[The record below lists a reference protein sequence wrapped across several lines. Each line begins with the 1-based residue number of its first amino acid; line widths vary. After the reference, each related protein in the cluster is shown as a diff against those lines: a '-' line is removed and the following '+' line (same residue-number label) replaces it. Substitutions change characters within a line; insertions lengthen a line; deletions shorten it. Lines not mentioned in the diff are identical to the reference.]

1 MEKKQ
6 KNKQSKKGDIP
17 NLMEDQKQLENEKDK
32 SLNIDLN
39 SDKEIE
45 EEEEIDSEKEEQEE
59 KEEENGEDEDEEK
72 KEMKSFT
79 IELLIHTL
87 VMDNREEIKKC
98 ICRNHI
104 ILDEKEQ
111 KKELQENENI
121 YIEKEIIPSVE
132 IPIIKETNENKIIN
146 QIINIESPDK
156 FYIKLN
162 DLTKSLQKL
171 GFPLSG
177 SMINIFINYADNYVF
192 FGTEPLDNKT
202 ILYSYMLEPNKDV
215 IRMKI
220 INYIQKRMLDGYTNS
235 IINTYFRKP
244 IQNKNKNK
252 EKKEMPSLELKPKI
266 FTPSMTNLE
275 YYAEGSN
282 SEESSSS
289 LPSVISFDKDDYNDM
304 PLKENENKEKKIKE
318 NFGKMTDS
326 KKRERKIGYIIEK
339 VYAWRKLYNGFKDEK
354 NNFLKY
360 SLDNAAEKIAV
371 SKKSL
376 DDYLLQI
383 RLGRKYGFDFD
394 KNKYKKIGE
403 LREHVKK
410 EKEKRE
416 PIPIKKKRNLK
427 KKKEKK
433 GNKDEIEEIS
443 NEKNFSEEK
452 NNEKENGKLM
462 LKERKFLE
470 DLKLEKNN
478 SKMSIKSNKSNRANS
493 FIGKKRNAKK

>member
-1 MEKKQ
+1 MVKNQ
-6 KNKQSKKGDIP
+6 KNKQLKKSDMP
-17 NLMEDQKQLENEKDK
+17 NLMQDQSENEKDK
-32 SLNIDLN
+32 SVNIELN
-39 SDKEIE
+39 SEK
-45 EEEEIDSEKEEQEE
+45 EEEEIDSQMEE
-59 KEEENGEDEDEEK
+59 KEEEEENGEEDEEK
-72 KEMKSFT
+72 NEMREFT
-79 IELLIHTL
+79 IELIIHTM

-104 ILDEKEQ
+104 ILDEKDK

-121 YIEKEIIPSVE
+121 YVEKEIIPSIK
-132 IPIIKETNENKIIN
+132 IPIIKEENENLN
-146 QIINIESPDK
+146 QINNIESQDK

-177 SMINIFINYADNYVF
+177 SMINIFVNYADNYIF
-192 FGTEPLDNKT
+192 FGTEPLDNKS

-215 IRMKI
+215 IKMKI

-244 IQNKNKNK
+244 IQNKNK
-252 EKKEMPSLELKPKI
+252 EKKNLPSLDLKPKI

-289 LPSVISFDKDDYNDM
+289 LPSVISYDKDDYNEM
-304 PLKENENKEKKIKE
+304 PLNENENKEKKIKT
-318 NFGKMTDS
+318 NFGKMSDS

-339 VYAWRKLYNGFKDEK
+339 VYAWRKLYTGFKDEK
-354 NNFLKY
+354 NNFIKY
-360 SLDNAAEKIAV
+360 SLDNAAEKIGV

-403 LREHVKK
+403 LREYVKNEKQK
-410 EKEKRE
+410 E
-416 PIPIKKKRNLK
+416 PATTKKKINLK
-427 KKKEKK
+427 KKKKESGKK
-433 GNKDEIEEIS
+433 EEIEEIP
-443 NEKNFSEEK
+443 NGNNLLEEK
-452 NNEKENGKLM
+452 NNKKENDKLI
-462 LKERKFLE
+462 LERKFYE
-470 DLKLEKNN
+470 DLKMEKNS
-478 SKMSIKSNKSNRANS
+478 SKMSIKSNRSNS
-493 FIGKKRNAKK
+493 YIGKKRMSKK